1 MGLFSRR
8 RAPKATRAIEP
19 FTGMDQLTDLQAPPF
34 GLGFRREA
42 TNLMTG
48 ITPAGRHYR
57 KFMYSYSGGLS
68 RFNGSVVVVDLP
80 FSLPDVFWTNASK
93 NRAGI
98 ELGGR
103 IGCLQHQSLRV
114 CSTDQKV
121 AKQVFD
127 AVADPTVALAM
138 ETNGPVDLSVDRNH
152 LVAVDV
158 PPTEQLPEFL
168 AGLDRI
174 IDALRSAVPR
184 RLELPPRVERHG
196 FYGHEDWDYQLQG
209 DKALIR
215 EFGLPARNQGRIED
229 QLTCACAGVR
239 MVSFNYTWLS
249 DTAARTQLTRGMVM
263 DSDRE
268 REPVCAFVLD
278 SQLPDLSLNGE
289 ELGAP
294 VQLGNFRFADNF
306 ALRSTDPQKAYQ
318 LFNERVQ
325 EWLLET
331 HPYGWTARG
340 HVIRFHVPTHDASV
354 VAECEAILHGWLD
367 RVPPSIREELGLP
380 EMPALMR

>member
-8 RAPKATRAIEP
+8 GERKAARAIEP

-42 TNLMTG
+42 TDLTTG
-48 ITPAGRHYR
+48 STPAGRRYR
-57 KFMYSYSGGLS
+57 KFRYAYSGGLS
-68 RFNGSVVVVDLP
+68 RFSGSVLVVDLP
-80 FSLPDVFWTNASK
+80 FSLPDVFWTNSSR
-93 NRAGI
+93 NRSGI

-114 CSTDQKV
+114 CSTDEKV
-121 AKQVFD
+121 AKQVFE
-127 AVADPTVALAM
+127 AVADLTMDLSM
-138 ETNGPVDLSVDRNH
+138 DTHGPVDLSVDRDH

-158 PPTEQLPEFL
+158 PPTDQLPEFL

-174 IDALRSAVPR
+174 IDALSTAVPR
-184 RLELPPRVERHG
+184 RLNLPPRVERHG
-196 FYGHEDWDYQLQG
+196 FYGHDDWDYQLQG
-209 DKALIR
+209 DRALVK
-215 EFGLPARNQGRIED
+215 EFGLPVRPQGRIED
-229 QLTCACAGVR
+229 QLTCGCAGVR

-249 DTAARTQLTRGMVM
+249 ETAARTQLTRGMVM
-263 DSDRE
+263 DSDRQS
-268 REPVCAFVLD
+268 EPICAFILD
-278 SQLPDLSLNGE
+278 SRLPDLSLNGE
-289 ELGAP
+289 ELGA
-294 VQLGNFRFADNF
+294 VVKLGNFRFADNF
-306 ALRSTDPQKAYQ
+306 QLRSVDPQQAYQ

-340 HVIRFHVPTHDASV
+340 NVIRFHVPTHDASV

-367 RVPPSIREELGLP
+367 RIPPTSREQLGLP
-380 EMPALMR
+380 EMPALAR

>member
-8 RAPKATRAIEP
+8 RTQKAARAIEP

-42 TNLMTG
+42 TNLVAG
-48 ITPAGRHYR
+48 VTPAGHRYR
-57 KFMYSYSGGLS
+57 KFTYSYSGGLS
-68 RFNGSVVVVDLP
+68 RFSGTVIVVDLP

-114 CSTDQKV
+114 CSADQKV

-127 AVADPTVALAM
+127 AVAGPTAALSM
-138 ETNGPVDLSVDRNH
+138 ETNGPVDLSVDRSH
-152 LVAVDV
+152 LVAVD
-158 PPTEQLPEFL
+158 PPGDQLSEFL

-174 IDALRSAVPR
+174 VEALRAAVPR
-184 RLELPPRVERHG
+184 RLELPPRAERLG
-196 FYGHEDWDYQLQG
+196 FYGHEDWEYAQEG
-209 DKALIR
+209 DRALIR
-215 EFGLPARNQGRIED
+215 EFGLPTRNQGRIED
-229 QLTCACAGVR
+229 QLTCACSGVR

-249 DTAARTQLTRGMVM
+249 DVAARTQLTRGMVM

-289 ELGAP
+289 ELGVP

-306 ALRSTDPQKAYQ
+306 ALRSTDPQQAYQ

-340 HVIRFHVPTHDASV
+340 NVIRFHVPTHDASV

-367 RVPPSIREELGLP
+367 RIPPRLREQLGLP
-380 EMPALMR
+380 EMPSLVR